1 MSNAVALSSS
11 NFDTTLNPQSGLV
24 LVDFW
29 ASWCGPCM
37 MLGPVIDQL
46 ADELDGKVMV
56 CKVNVDEAQDLA
68 QRYGVMSIPT
78 LVLFKNGVEVGRE
91 MGVQP
96 KDKLMAFINAQ
107 M

>member
-1 MSNAVALSSS
+1 MSNAVSLSSS
-11 NFDTTLNPQSGLV
+11 NFDTTINPQSGLI

-29 ASWCGPCM
+29 AAWCGPCM
-37 MLGPVIDQL
+37 MLGPVIDQV

-78 LVLFKNGVEVGRE
+78 LILFKNGVEVDRE

-96 KDKLMAFINAQ
+96 KDKLLAFVQ
-107 M
+107 KHM